1 MPNPHQESFDL
12 ARRELVTVR
21 DLDVDMDLGNNG
33 VILEVRDNDDGF
45 LGKLR
50 VGRATV
56 EWCTGKTRIGNGY
69 QVSWKDLITYF
80 ES

>member
-1 MPNPHQESFDL
+1 MK
-12 ARRELVTVR
+12 VTVR

-33 VILEVRDNDDGF
+33 VVLEVRDNDDAF

-50 VGRATV
+50 IGRATM
-56 EWCTGKTRIGNGY
+56 EWCRGKTRIGNGA
-69 QVSWKDLITYF
+69 QMSLKNLIAYF